1 MQEMDV
7 LLGKEVQISV
17 NPEIQITSQIVRSR
31 FSPEERGCYF
41 DRELELK
48 HLTGYRYSLANCLY
62 SSTVEAVI
70 ERCDCVPHTHLTTSL
85 QLPVCQE
92 TSLLCMNQVL
102 RWRGEARLC
111 KTACEDQ
118 VLNTEFTSSTFPN
131 KANFRKREEQCL
143 LLMKVRM
150 MCSDSRRFTLSRAY
164 PGLCTNVSQNYGRC
178 GPTGQI
184 FPYNQSGLN
193 TRAEA
198 LLEHILFRYAR
209 ENMVVLNIYIKV
221 SQVGLQSGGNWS
233 VSGSLRDENIEGP
246 EGFSYR
252 VCGQHWRSARP
263 LHGI

>member
-1 MQEMDV
+1 MNTIKHGSQLRVFIQEMDV

-17 NPEIQITSQIVRSR
+17 NPEIQITSQVVRSR

-41 DRELELK
+41 DGELALK
-48 HLTGYRYSLANCLY
+48 YLEGYRYSLANCLY

-70 ERCDCVPHTHLTTSL
+70 ESCHCVPHLYLNTSHH
-85 QLPVCQE
+85 LPVCEE
-92 TSLLCMNQVL
+92 TSLLCMNQVV
-102 RWRGEARLC
+102 RWSGEARLC

-143 LLMKVRM
+143 VLMKLRM

-164 PGLCTNVSQNYGRC
+164 PGLCNNVSQSYGRC

-209 ENMVVLNIYIKV
+209 ENLVVLNIYIKV
-221 SQVGLQSGGNWS
+221 SKVRSLFFPLET
-233 VSGSLRDENIEGP
+233 VSFRI
-246 EGFSYR
+246 
-252 VCGQHWRSARP
+252 RS
-263 LHGI
+263 